1 MKNSGNNGKE
11 TGDKE
16 ELQALYYKKEPS
28 ANVARYSKLLLTVSN
43 LFLPLRKIFIFA
55 KWSKI

>member
-11 TGDKE
+11 TGNKE

-55 KWSKI
+55 K